1 MWNKKNNHQNDECI
15 KTRTLSFD
23 LNTIPAN
30 KVLLKAIVFDEN
42 NNRVEKG
49 QVIFSSECISF
60 EDSVEFNNGL
70 AQICVNISNL
80 KEGLYKFNVNFI
92 DDTNMYCSSSDSST
106 LQIFEVA

>member
-1 MWNKKNNHQNDECI
+1 MRNRNNNQQNEECI

-23 LNTIPAN
+23 LNTIPIN

-42 NNRVEKG
+42 NKRVDRG
-49 QVIFSSECISF
+49 YVIFSSESISF
-60 EDSVEFNNGL
+60 EDNVKFNNGL

-80 KEGLYKFNVNFI
+80 KEGLYNFNVNFF

-106 LQIFEVA
+106 LQIFKVS